1 MITFEVKDMTCGRC
15 VGVITKAVQQLD
27 AGAVVQID
35 LPSKRVAVQPDG
47 ASADALRAAI
57 AGAGYTPTPVD
68 ASTAPMATPARRGCC
83 CAAAA

>member
-15 VGVITKAVQQLD
+15 VAAITRSVQQLD
-27 AGAVVQID
+27 ADANVHID
-35 LPSKRVAVQPDG
+35 LATKRVAIE
-47 ASADALRAAI
+47 SAIADSLALRAAI

-68 ASTAPMATPARRGCC
+68 ASAAPMAAPARRGCC

>member
-1 MITFEVKDMTCGRC
+1 MITFEVNDMTCGRC
-15 VGVITKAVQQLD
+15 VGAITKAIQQAD

-35 LPSKRVAVQPDG
+35 LSTKRVAIE
-47 ASADALRAAI
+47 SATADSLALRAAI

-68 ASTAPMATPARRGCC
+68 ASAAPVAAPARRGCC

>member
-15 VGVITKAVQQLD
+15 VRAITQSVQQVD
-27 AGAVVQID
+27 ANATVQID
-35 LPSKRVAVQPDG
+35 LATKRVAVEPDG

-57 AGAGYTPTPVD
+57 TGAGYTPTPVD
-68 ASTAPMATPARRGCC
+68 ASAAPAAAPARRGCC